1 MTETNS
7 KSRRQYWQERAAAAR
22 KKGGVTEDLIKEY
35 MMDQQQ
41 QFLSVLEEIGMLGK
55 AGNLRKALRK
65 IRRVVESALPEKND
79 QLISKALDHPLEY
92 LVYPIFFAKE
102 CEGKR
107 FTPAP
112 LPIGLGYHLWG
123 GILMDLGKPEDAY
136 KRFEQSLM
144 WSPFSYANYY
154 PMNRIL
160 EGKGDLS
167 GWLQNIRREYEQ
179 AIYRRNLMEA
189 YGELARYYLVTKKT
203 EKAAA
208 IAAYMKA
215 HPILDSLP
223 SYWDKAMEDAMNA
236 LSPDSLPAFD
246 EVVKDAGLDKGPHE
260 SAVKALDEVAERA
273 LTLHNE
279 DTAER
284 VYAYLYDLT
293 QDSSYKGKAAQ
304 IKKHDHSHEGCHNH
318 DHHYPHNNDEKG
330 KSHE

>member
-1 MTETNS
+1 MTELNH
-7 KSRRQYWQERAAAAR
+7 KSRRQYWQERAAAVR

-41 QFLSVLEEIGMLGK
+41 QFLEVLEEIGMLGK

-65 IRRVVESALPEKND
+65 IRRVVEGALPEKND

-92 LVYPIFFAKE
+92 LVYPIFFAQE
-102 CEGKR
+102 CEGKK

-112 LPIGLGYHLWG
+112 LPLGLGYHLWG
-123 GILMDLGKPEDAY
+123 GILMDLGKPDDAY

-160 EGKGDLS
+160 EEKGDFS
-167 GWLQNIRREYEQ
+167 GWLQNIRREYEH
-179 AIYRRNLMEA
+179 AIYRRNLMGA
-189 YGELARYYLVTKKT
+189 YGELARYYLLTKET

-208 IAAYMKA
+208 IREYMKT
-215 HPILDSLP
+215 HPIMDALP
-223 SYWDKAMEDAMNA
+223 SYWDKAMDAAMDTF
-236 LSPDSLPAFD
+236 SPETLPAFAT
-246 EVVKDAGLDKGPHE
+246 VVQAAGLGGGPHKR
-260 SAVKALDEVAERA
+260 ALAALDEVAERA
-273 LTLHNE
+273 LSLHQE

-293 QDSSYKGKAAQ
+293 QDSQYEAKAAH
-304 IKKHDHSHEGCHNH
+304 IEKANCSHNGCHDHDGHHDEGKGVDHE
-318 DHHYPHNNDEKG
+318 
-330 KSHE
+330 